1 MKLSVLNYSIPTI
14 LFCTI
19 LTTGCTIHQPKQSVI
34 VGPGT
39 FYAKWQKSILEKCSD
54 KAAEVTIE
62 IVREKSKEGMMF
74 SEGDVIAIH
83 KYLTEKCSVNSGIVI

>member
-1 MKLSVLNYSIPTI
+1 MKLSTAIILSFTI
-14 LFCTI
+14 LA
-19 LTTGCTIHQPKQSVI
+19 TGCTTHQPKQAVT

-39 FYAKWQKSILEKCSD
+39 FYAKWQKAILEKCSD

-62 IVREKSKEGMMF
+62 IVREKSKEGYVF
-74 SEGDVIAIH
+74 AEGDIIAIH

>member
-1 MKLSVLNYSIPTI
+1 MKLSVITI

-19 LTTGCTIHQPKQSVI
+19 LITGCTIHQPKQPVI

-39 FYAKWQKSILEKCSD
+39 FYAKWQRAILEKCSD

-62 IVREKSKEGMMF
+62 IVREKSKEGMVF
-74 SEGDVIAIH
+74 TEGDVIAIH

>member
-1 MKLSVLNYSIPTI
+1 MKLSVITLTLCFTLI
-14 LFCTI
+14 L
-19 LTTGCTIHQPKQSVI
+19 TGCTIHPPKQPVI

-39 FYAKWQKSILEKCSD
+39 FYAKWQKAVLEKCSD
-54 KAAEVTIE
+54 KAAEVTLD

-83 KYLTEKCSVNSGIVI
+83 KYLTEKCSVNSGITI